1 MTDHR
6 SFIILDKLFMAI
18 IVDKDKKRRDIAIAC
33 TELLLEKGLK
43 NLTVEKKKKTA
54 GIGKGTVYEYF
65 SKKEDVVYEIIR
77 NLMAEHQQDIA
88 SRTDSNTST
97 RQKVFYLMDFLLQ
110 EDKDYSKHLETYKE
124 FVSITLSDSNADE
137 MHQFNAEC
145 NSFMK
150 SMLTDIIN
158 EGIEK
163 NEIIPESKNLIGGIM
178 ISESGAM
185 LRAWLTN
192 TDTKKEFKNYINT
205 LFNLI
210 EIKK

>member
-1 MTDHR
+1 
-6 SFIILDKLFMAI
+6 
-18 IVDKDKKRRDIAIAC
+18 
-33 TELLLEKGLK
+33 
-43 NLTVEKKKKTA
+43 
-54 GIGKGTVYEYF
+54 
-65 SKKEDVVYEIIR
+65 
-77 NLMAEHQQDIA
+77 
-88 SRTDSNTST
+88 
-97 RQKVFYLMDFLLQ
+97 MDFLLQ